1 MIRYKAWR
9 KDPSELWADFM
20 PDKYAQ
26 KDRIALELEA
36 YHKAYHAWLDTPTA
50 ALCIHQQKLKRD
62 LEQAILAHRIWRKS
76 DDDLYEPDVALQQD
90 PSLKQTDW
98 MQMSCLADMMDFTAN
113 IDACTREQ
121 PWDEFLQPLQD
132 IDRERAKTHAKD
144 LIQADEYRAI
154 LPQISRDTLNHE
166 QKLGYDIICKHYTQK
181 VKKPLYMIIHGTA
194 GTGKTHLL
202 QATINILL
210 STLFLT
216 ALTGKAASI
225 FFGVTTHSLI
235 NLPIRRKIDL

>member
-1 MIRYKAWR
+1 
-9 KDPSELWADFM
+9 
-20 PDKYAQ
+20 
-26 KDRIALELEA
+26 
-36 YHKAYHAWLDTPTA
+36 
-50 ALCIHQQKLKRD
+50 
-62 LEQAILAHRIWRKS
+62 
-76 DDDLYEPDVALQQD
+76 
-90 PSLKQTDW
+90 